1 MSLGCSFKVCGV
13 QYGTYVVRQCV
24 PRWGK
29 PRSMN
34 VLCTLTRDNNAD
46 RRLER
51 ARLETCLVF
60 TDCVIRMS
68 NEWKKLFL
76 RFIRVVI
83 IIDSAAV
90 RSSFSPVKCHTSHVT
105 GDPAYLPTFLRSSSS
120 ITHSAL
126 PKSLGFLQVQLNC
139 ILPKMQCFKYNFILY
154 HRDVHIRRQNK
165 QDCNQLC
172 MRWTGIMN
180 SPDQQQSSR
189 CEFRTMD
196 SWRLQHIALV

>member
-68 NEWKKLFL
+68 NEWKKVISAFHKSCNHHRLCCCTFFLFSRQMSYVACDWRSCVFTNFL
-76 RFIRVVI
+76 TVLVI
-83 IIDSAAV
+83 DNPFRPAEIFGIFTGTTKLYPAENAV
-90 RSSFSPVKCHTSHVT
+90 F
-105 GDPAYLPTFLRSSSS
+105 
-120 ITHSAL
+120 
-126 PKSLGFLQVQLNC
+126 
-139 ILPKMQCFKYNFILY
+139 
-154 HRDVHIRRQNK
+154 
-165 QDCNQLC
+165 
-172 MRWTGIMN
+172 
-180 SPDQQQSSR
+180 
-189 CEFRTMD
+189 
-196 SWRLQHIALV
+196 